1 MLPATGGKM
10 QHLYRRAIAISAALF
25 LIAASATAQTEQKF
39 KGRLFP
45 VPALG
50 IQPATVAGVGS
61 ASATLTGKKLSI
73 SGSFEKMA
81 SPATAAH
88 LNLGQTTGVRGQPV
102 FDLTVSKT
110 GDGTSGTLS
119 GTFDLTTE
127 QIDAL
132 KKGRFYVQ
140 IHSEGAPNGHL
151 LGWLLK

>member
-1 MLPATGGKM
+1 M
-10 QHLYRRAIAISAALF
+10 QHLYKRAIVLLAALLWLTNSAA
-25 LIAASATAQTEQKF
+25 AQSEQKF
-39 KGRLFP
+39 KTRLSP

-61 ASATLTGKKLSI
+61 ASATLTGRKVTVI
-73 SGSFEKMA
+73 GSFEKMA
-81 SPATAAH
+81 SPATVGH
-88 LNLGQTTGVRGQPV
+88 LCLGQLPGVRGESV
-102 FDLTVSKT
+102 FDLTVAKT
-110 GDGTSGTLS
+110 GDGTSGTFS
-119 GTFDLTTE
+119 GTFDLTAE

>member
-1 MLPATGGKM
+1 M
-10 QHLYRRAIAISAALF
+10 QHLYKRAIVLLAALLWLTNSAA
-25 LIAASATAQTEQKF
+25 AQIEQKF
-39 KGRLFP
+39 KTRLSP

-61 ASATLTGKKLSI
+61 ASATLTGKKVTVT
-73 SGSFEKMA
+73 GSFEKMA
-81 SPATAAH
+81 SPATVGH
-88 LNLGQTTGVRGQPV
+88 LCLGQLPGVRGESV
-102 FDLTVSKT
+102 FELTVSKT
-110 GDGTSGTLS
+110 GDGTSGTFS
-119 GTFDLTTE
+119 GTFDLTPE

>member
-1 MLPATGGKM
+1 M
-10 QHLYRRAIAISAALF
+10 QHLYKRAIVLLAALLWLTNSAA
-25 LIAASATAQTEQKF
+25 AQSEQKF
-39 KGRLFP
+39 KTRLSP

-61 ASATLTGKKLSI
+61 ASATLTGRKVTVV
-73 SGSFEKMA
+73 GSFEKMA
-81 SPATAAH
+81 SPATVGH
-88 LNLGQTTGVRGQPV
+88 LCLGQLPGVRGESV
-102 FDLTVSKT
+102 FDLTVAKT
-110 GDGTSGTLS
+110 GDGTSGTFS
-119 GTFDLTTE
+119 GTLDLTPE

>member
-1 MLPATGGKM
+1 M
-10 QHLYRRAIAISAALF
+10 QHLYKRAIVLLAALVWLTTSAA
-25 LIAASATAQTEQKF
+25 AQSEQKF
-39 KGRLFP
+39 KTRLSP

-61 ASATLTGKKLSI
+61 VSATLSGKKVTVT
-73 SGSFEKMA
+73 GSFEKMA
-81 SPATAAH
+81 SPATVAH
-88 LNLGQTTGVRGQPV
+88 LYLGPLPGVRGNSV
-102 FDLTVSKT
+102 FDLIVSKN
-110 GDGTSGTLS
+110 GDGTSGTIS
-119 GTFDLTTE
+119 GTFDLTPD

>member
-1 MLPATGGKM
+1 M
-10 QHLYRRAIAISAALF
+10 QHPYKRALVLLAALLWLATSAA
-25 LIAASATAQTEQKF
+25 AQSEQKF
-39 KGRLFP
+39 KTRLSP

-61 ASATLTGKKLSI
+61 ASATLTGKKVTVT
-73 SGSFEKMA
+73 GSFEKMA
-81 SPATAAH
+81 SPATVAH
-88 LNLGQTTGVRGQPV
+88 LCLGQLLGVRGESV

-110 GDGTSGTLS
+110 GDGTSGTFS
-119 GTFDLTTE
+119 GSFDLTPE

-151 LGWLLK
+151 LGWLVK

>member
-1 MLPATGGKM
+1 M
-10 QHLYRRAIAISAALF
+10 QHLYKRAIVLLAALLWLTNSAA
-25 LIAASATAQTEQKF
+25 AQSEQKF
-39 KGRLFP
+39 KTRLSP

-61 ASATLTGKKLSI
+61 ASATLTGKKVTVT
-73 SGSFEKMA
+73 GSFEKMA
-81 SPATAAH
+81 SPATVGH
-88 LNLGQTTGVRGQPV
+88 LCLGQLPGVRGESV
-102 FDLTVSKT
+102 FDLTVAKT
-110 GDGTSGTLS
+110 GDGTSGTFS
-119 GTFDLTTE
+119 GTFDLTPE

>member
-1 MLPATGGKM
+1 M
-10 QHLYRRAIAISAALF
+10 QHLYKRAIVLLAALLWLTNSAA
-25 LIAASATAQTEQKF
+25 AQSEQKF
-39 KGRLFP
+39 KTRLSP

-61 ASATLTGKKLSI
+61 ASATLTGRKLTVI
-73 SGSFEKMA
+73 GSFEKMA
-81 SPATAAH
+81 SPATVGH
-88 LNLGQTTGVRGQPV
+88 LCLGQLPGVRGESV
-102 FDLTVSKT
+102 FDLTVAKT
-110 GDGTSGTLS
+110 GDGTSGTFS
-119 GTFDLTTE
+119 GTFDLTAE

>member
-1 MLPATGGKM
+1 M
-10 QHLYRRAIAISAALF
+10 QHLYKRAILISAALL
-25 LIAASATAQTEQKF
+25 LIAVTVTAQSEQKF
-39 KGRLFP
+39 KARLFP

-50 IQPATVAGVGS
+50 IQPATVAGGGQ
-61 ASATLTGKKLSI
+61 ASATLAGKKLTV

-88 LNLGQTTGVRGQPV
+88 LNLGQITGVRGEPV
-102 FDLTVSKT
+102 FDLTVSKS
-110 GDGTSGTLS
+110 GDGTSGTVS
-119 GTFDLTTE
+119 GSFDLNPD

-132 KKGRFYVQ
+132 KKGKFYVQ

>member
-1 MLPATGGKM
+1 M
-10 QHLYRRAIAISAALF
+10 QHLYRRAIVLLAALLWLTNSAA
-25 LIAASATAQTEQKF
+25 AQSEQKF
-39 KGRLFP
+39 KTRLSP

-61 ASATLTGKKLSI
+61 ASATLTGRKVTVI
-73 SGSFEKMA
+73 GSFEKMA
-81 SPATAAH
+81 SPATVGH
-88 LNLGQTTGVRGQPV
+88 LCLGQLPGVRGESV
-102 FDLTVSKT
+102 FDLTVAKT
-110 GDGTSGTLS
+110 GDGTSGTFS
-119 GTFDLTTE
+119 GTFDLTPE

>member
-1 MLPATGGKM
+1 M
-10 QHLYRRAIAISAALF
+10 QHLYMRAILVLAALVWLTTSAA
-25 LIAASATAQTEQKF
+25 AQGEQKF
-39 KGRLFP
+39 KTRLSP

-50 IQPATVAGVGS
+50 IPPATVAGVGS
-61 ASATLTGKKLSI
+61 ASATLTGKKVTVT
-73 SGSFEKMA
+73 GSFEKMA
-81 SPATAAH
+81 SPATVGH
-88 LNLGQTTGVRGQPV
+88 LCLGQLPGVRGESV

-110 GDGTSGTLS
+110 GDGTSGAFS
-119 GTFDLTTE
+119 GTFDLTPE